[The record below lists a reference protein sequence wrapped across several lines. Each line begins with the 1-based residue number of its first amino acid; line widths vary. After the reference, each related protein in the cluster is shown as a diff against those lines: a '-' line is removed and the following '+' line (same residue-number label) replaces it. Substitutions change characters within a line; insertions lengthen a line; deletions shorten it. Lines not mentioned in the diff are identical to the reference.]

1 MSLKTASDL
10 LHFFQV
16 GRVFSGLLPTSWGM
30 SLITSHSSLPPS
42 PHSST
47 AQQQRH
53 ITHDVPYSHS
63 TIGPEV
69 CRKLVPLEVLRTQQ
83 PKKQQSLSCGMEKRR
98 RKTGTAHRSANYLL
112 ISQA

>member
-1 MSLKTASDL
+1 MSLRTASDL
-10 LHFFQV
+10 LLFFQV

-53 ITHDVPYSHS
+53 ITHDMPYSHS
-63 TIGPEV
+63 TVGPEV
-69 CRKLVPLEVLRTQQ
+69 CRKLV
-83 PKKQQSLSCGMEKRR
+83 LSGSVAHTT
-98 RKTGTAHRSANYLL
+98 TGEAAKLVMWDGKE
-112 ISQA
+112 A